1 MKQAVIYVA
10 DNLSFNS
17 EDLSNAVYLCKSIT
31 ETPIVLWGLTK
42 KDDRLHKEMF
52 KNFCFISRSEKTLDN
67 SDLLKTL
74 DTYSLQDE
82 VVIVSIGSTEDVNR
96 YLYNRVHLEESPTVC
111 WNILSSNYA
120 RYSLLQRQRS
130 LSDYIPVDTKE
141 WVQKLVEKFGSDY
154 IFSCLDEIK
163 KSQTIIVGESI
174 LDEYIYCEALGK
186 VSKDPIV
193 AFHTREKVRQVGGV
207 LAAAKHFTGLGS
219 PTTVISE
226 LGKTDIDFALEKFT
240 NFGELS
246 YDVSSKF
253 SSIVKTRFVDRSS
266 GVRVFETYDLP
277 VNYNNESF
285 HRKLEK
291 FLEEE
296 NLKNV
301 NFVVMDYGHDLLSN
315 DSVKLL
321 LNSGI
326 ELSVNTQSNAGNRG
340 FNSIARYKGAQKAFL
355 NGGEVQLEARNKH
368 SDLSV
373 IVQDLA
379 QRLEFKEIYVTNGS
393 RGIIA
398 VSSSEGQ
405 YVVPAFAPT
414 VIDRV
419 GAGDATLAVISAL
432 RAVDTPIEISAFY
445 GNIAGALLV
454 STIGNEITITKT
466 FLKKEAE
473 SIVMKVL

>member
-1 MKQAVIYVA
+1 MKRAFIYVA
-10 DNLSFNS
+10 DNLNFNS

-31 ETPIVLWGLTK
+31 ETPIILWGSTK

-52 KNFCFISRSEKTLDN
+52 KNFFFISRSEKILDN
-67 SDLLKTL
+67 FDLLKTL
-74 DTYSLQDE
+74 DAYSLQDE

-96 YLYNRVHLEESPTVC
+96 YLYNRVQLEGSPTVC

-141 WVQKLVEKFGSDY
+141 WVQNLVEKFGSDF
-154 IFSCLDEIK
+154 IFGCLDKIEEA
-163 KSQTIIVGESI
+163 QTTIIGESI
-174 LDEYIYCEALGK
+174 IDEYIYCEALGK

-193 AFHTREKVRQVGGV
+193 AFHTREKVRQAGGV

-226 LGKTDIDFALEKFT
+226 LSKTDIDFALGHFA
-240 NFGELS
+240 NSGGLVYDLS
-246 YDVSSKF
+246 SNF

-285 HRKLEK
+285 RRKLEK
-291 FLEEE
+291 YLEEE

-321 LNSGI
+321 LDSGI

-355 NGGEVQLEARNKH
+355 NGGEVQLEAKNKH

-398 VSSSEGQ
+398 VSSSEAQ

-414 VIDRV
+414 IIDRV

-432 RAVDTPIEISAFY
+432 RAVDIPIEIAAFY
-445 GNIAGALLV
+445 GNIAGGLLV
-454 STIGNEITITKT
+454 STIGNEITLTKT
-466 FLKKEAE
+466 LLKKEAE
-473 SIVMKVL
+473 SIVMKVS